1 MAGQIFWRSGVRFNW
16 RLIRGNALNK
26 SLFLCV
32 YIVYTYFLL
41 LFLMPGQSASAFPL
55 WPKGKGEVAGDTQG
69 DELDKESAESKDEN
83 KAEKNFEKN
92 VDKKTEKNAE
102 KKAEKKTPVL
112 PVPVNFVPSIKV
124 KANGGG
130 GGHDQN
136 SNGSLSVLTSSQD
149 PMTLYRKAG
158 ISSAEERKIRQLAAE
173 YESAQRVRL
182 KLLDNL
188 FNQMREFQFE
198 TEPDEKAVLAKQDEI
213 NKLSTLMANERI
225 KLLLAIR
232 DVMTHD
238 EKIRLVEELER
249 NAGMT
254 PRNHGGEAPEIRPNQ
269 PPTEP
274 D

>member
-1 MAGQIFWRSGVRFNW
+1 
-16 RLIRGNALNK
+16 
-26 SLFLCV
+26 
-32 YIVYTYFLL
+32 
-41 LFLMPGQSASAFPL
+41 MPGQSASAFPL
-55 WPKGKGEVAGDTQG
+55 WPKGKGEAAGDTQG

-102 KKAEKKTPVL
+102 KRTEKRTEKKTPVL
-112 PVPVNFVPSIKV
+112 PVPVNFVPSIKI

-130 GGHDQN
+130 GGQDQN
-136 SNGSLSVLTSSQD
+136 SNGSLSLLTSSQD
-149 PMTLYRKAG
+149 PMILYRKAG
-158 ISSAEERKIRQLAAE
+158 ISLAQERKLRQLAAE

-188 FNQMREFQFE
+188 FAQMREYQFE

-254 PRNHGGEAPEIRPNQ
+254 PRNHGGEAPEIKPNQ
-269 PPTEP
+269 RPTEP